1 MFQHETAHALHSI
14 LLFDTIYC
22 MYTQYTL
29 IVFQRETCLTT
40 QRLMVVIPHTAEPPA
55 PPW

>member
-1 MFQHETAHALHSI
+1 MFPHETAHALHSI

-55 PPW
+55 PP